1 MTGTGAQPVLEV
13 IATSVA
19 DAVAAEQG
27 GADRLEV
34 LRAIE
39 TKGLTPS
46 VEEFARMR
54 AAVALPLRVMLRSND
69 GFAIGEEDLAALCR
83 EAEALR
89 RAGADQFV
97 LGFLTA
103 DGLLDLAAIR
113 ALVGVIAPCAWT
125 LHHAFD
131 HAADQRQAWAAS
143 AGLPGNDL
151 VLTGGVRGDLA
162 IGAEALRA
170 RADWQAAGR
179 RWLAGGQLTIEMIPP
194 LRAAGIA
201 QFHAGRAARVAASWD
216 RPVDPAAVRRLKEAV
231 RGGEG

>member
-1 MTGTGAQPVLEV
+1 MTGVYAEPALEV

-34 LRAIE
+34 LQAIE

-46 VEEFARMR
+46 VEQFARMR
-54 AAVALPLRVMLRSND
+54 AAVSLPMRVMLRTNE
-69 GFAIGEEDLAALCR
+69 GFGIGGGELAALCR
-83 EAEALR
+83 EVEALR
-89 RAGADQFV
+89 REGVDQFV
-97 LGFLTA
+97 LGFLTP
-103 DGLLDLAAIR
+103 DGTLDLAAINT
-113 ALVGVIAPCAWT
+113 LVAAIAPCHWT

-131 HAADQRQAWAAS
+131 HAVDQRVAWEAS

-162 IGAEALRA
+162 LGLETLRG
-170 RADWQAAGR
+170 RGGWQTEGR
-179 RWLAGGQLTIEMIPP
+179 RWLAGGQLTIEQIPQ

-201 QFHAGRAARVAASWD
+201 QFHAGRAARVAASWE
-216 RPVDPAAVRRLKEAV
+216 RPVDPAAVRRLRAAV
-231 RGGEG
+231 WGA